1 VIIKVESNKE
11 AIKTSYFGKTKYRPD
26 GTLETTSDNSDN
38 TKLVRDMM
46 AAIVYGQKYV
56 ESENFDQL
64 LGGIA
69 NFGKRANK
77 VLGRK
82 IFTEDYDDAQISLN
96 KTITQLNTVFQM
108 KTLGLNPISALSNF
122 LGGSFQSYINAGKFF
137 TKADFVRN
145 EFMMAQKMNGIDS
158 KKYVGALQYFQPLTE
173 NYNNILAKQLSVSK
187 FSQEGIQ
194 DFLMILMRTGD
205 QYVQSINFF
214 SYLENSIV
222 EDGKVFNVREYLK
235 KQPEFANM
243 FTGTAEE
250 RSQLKEKFDTEV
262 KRLIDEKGFL
272 KLARVEGNELVV
284 DGLDRKSDSVIELRR
299 KVQAI
304 TKDALGNLS
313 EDDLRKINLN
323 IYGKS
328 FMVFKNWIPRLVD
341 VRFGNLKY
349 NSATEAYEWGRTR
362 NMFRLLTED
371 FMGSVDSLMSS
382 IKGDDQKFVDQIKR
396 LYESKRSD
404 YEKDTGKE
412 LRMTEGEFVELVS
425 SNIRNQMTDFMFY
438 LALSTLIIGAK
449 VAQPDDDD
457 DDKATKNRYKYML
470 RVMDKIRDEVAYF
483 YNPTSFLSLTTSGIF
498 PAISYLDNFKKL
510 FLNFGTEMYALG
522 VGDEEKA
529 EKTQVIKYL
538 LKGFPIASQVDAV
551 LLMFYPD
558 IAKDLG
564 MKAQSE
570 AKPFGK

>member
-1 VIIKVESNKE
+1 
-11 AIKTSYFGKTKYRPD
+11 
-26 GTLETTSDNSDN
+26 
-38 TKLVRDMM
+38 
-46 AAIVYGQKYV
+46 
-56 ESENFDQL
+56 
-64 LGGIA
+64 
-69 NFGKRANK
+69 
-77 VLGRK
+77 
-82 IFTEDYDDAQISLN
+82 
-96 KTITQLNTVFQM
+96 
-108 KTLGLNPISALSNF
+108 
-122 LGGSFQSYINAGKFF
+122 
-137 TKADFVRN
+137 
-145 EFMMAQKMNGIDS
+145 
-158 KKYVGALQYFQPLTE
+158 LTE
-173 NYNNILAKQLSVSK
+173 NYNSILAKELSVSK

-243 FTGTAEE
+243 FTGTVQE
-250 RSQLKEKFDTEV
+250 RSQLKEKFESEV

-272 KLARVEGNELVV
+272 KLAKVENNELVV
-284 DGLDRKSDSVIELRR
+284 EGLNRKSDSVIELRR

-371 FMGSVDSLMSS
+371 FMGSVDSLISS
-382 IKGDDQKFVDQIKR
+382 IKGDDQKFVDQIKK

-425 SNIRNQMTDFMFY
+425 NNIRNQMTDFMFY
-438 LALSTLIIGAK
+438 LTLSTLIIGAK
-449 VAQPDDDD
+449 AVEPGDD

-483 YNPTSFLSLTTSGIF
+483 YNPTSFLGLTTSGIF
-498 PAISYLDNFKKL
+498 PAISYLENFKKL
-510 FLNFGTEMYALG
+510 FVNFGTEMYALG
-522 VGDEEKA
+522 VGDEELAK
-529 EKTQVIKYL
+529 KTQVVKYL